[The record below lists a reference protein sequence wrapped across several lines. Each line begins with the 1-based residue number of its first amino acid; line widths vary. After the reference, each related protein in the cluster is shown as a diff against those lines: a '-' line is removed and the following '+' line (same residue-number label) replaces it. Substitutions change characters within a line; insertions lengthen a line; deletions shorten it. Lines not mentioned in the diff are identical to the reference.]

1 MIEQKLTYSQSNLK
15 NNDIN
20 NSKFF
25 NVAVVMWI
33 TILCVFAVL
42 IAIGYR
48 LFLSTDDDI
57 PTSAD
62 EKPEHLGFKQSHFKP
77 IKQNIVAIRALPQ
90 SVNTSSLLQ
99 SMSMTLANHNTSS
112 TNRFIHHVPRKHF
125 IDSFIQQQKFTRFEQ
140 ILEYPELV
148 SFQDL
153 KYNYHFGVHPLSTL
167 HFVLCIFLFSFVLLF
182 RLILWFFEGL
192 GYLFFHIFIRF
203 IFECLI
209 RGLFLVIRGIFSFI
223 GALFDHA

>member
-1 MIEQKLTYSQSNLK
+1 
-15 NNDIN
+15 
-20 NSKFF
+20 
-25 NVAVVMWI
+25 MWI
-33 TILCVFAVL
+33 TLLFIFAVL

-62 EKPEHLGFKQSHFKP
+62 EKAEHLGFKQSHFKL
-77 IKQNIVAIRALPQ
+77 IKQNIVAIRVLPQ
-90 SVNTSSLLQ
+90 SVDTSLLLQ
-99 SMSMTLANHNTSS
+99 SMSMALISQKSSSHNSSSANTS
-112 TNRFIHHVPRKHF
+112 FQQAPRKHL

-153 KYNYHFGVHPLSTL
+153 KYNYHFGIRPLSRL
-167 HFVLCIFLFSFVLLF
+167 HFVLCIVLFSFVLLF

-203 IFECLI
+203 F
-209 RGLFLVIRGIFSFI
+209 F
-223 GALFDHA
+223 